1 MNRALVFPLLGPAL
15 VTFEVWLVTDLA
27 LSIPV
32 VFIGYLVT
40 VLTLPVSVVA
50 GLLDRRLAR
59 SLPALL
65 RAPLT
70 AAISTI
76 ISVVFVLA
84 VLSAV
89 FPEAT
94 SMSSAIDDV
103 IGAGL
108 FLLLPM
114 GVCSLLSNDCNNRR
128 RPVVVRPA
136 TKNEL
141 PELRC
146 IRCVPL
152 NCDCALR
159 SGARRK
165 GDIHVLGISCSK

>member
-50 GLLDRRLAR
+50 GLLDRGLAR

-70 AAISTI
+70 AAISMI

-89 FPEAT
+89 FPEA
-94 SMSSAIDDV
+94 MSSAIDDV

-114 GVCSLLSNDCNNRR
+114 GVCSLLSNDRDNRR
-128 RPVVVRPA
+128 RPVVVQPGHEERTA
-136 TKNEL
+136 
-141 PELRC
+141 
-146 IRCVPL
+146 
-152 NCDCALR
+152 
-159 SGARRK
+159 
-165 GDIHVLGISCSK
+165 

>member
-50 GLLDRRLAR
+50 GLLDRGLAR

-70 AAISTI
+70 AVISMI

-89 FPEAT
+89 FPEA
-94 SMSSAIDDV
+94 MSSAIDDV

-114 GVCSLLSNDCNNRR
+114 GVCSLLSNDRDNRR
-128 RPVVVRPA
+128 RPVVVQPGHEERTA
-136 TKNEL
+136 
-141 PELRC
+141 
-146 IRCVPL
+146 
-152 NCDCALR
+152 
-159 SGARRK
+159 
-165 GDIHVLGISCSK
+165 

>member
-15 VTFEVWLVTDLA
+15 VALEVWMFTDLA
-27 LSIPV
+27 QGTSGTFV
-32 VFIGYLVT
+32 VYFVT
-40 VLTLPVSVVA
+40 VLTLPVSVPA
-50 GLLDRRLAR
+50 GLLDSRLAR

-89 FPEAT
+89 FPEA
-94 SMSSAIDDV
+94 MSSAIDDV

-114 GVCSLLSNDCNNRR
+114 GVCSLLSNDRDNRR
-128 RPVVVRPA
+128 RPVVVQPGHEERTA
-136 TKNEL
+136 
-141 PELRC
+141 
-146 IRCVPL
+146 
-152 NCDCALR
+152 
-159 SGARRK
+159 
-165 GDIHVLGISCSK
+165 